1 MIEAAPATGP
11 GNDPL
16 TAPLTAP
23 PTGPATAPATGPLTG
38 QIRRLQTDILI
49 LGSGG
54 AGLFAALHAHQAA
67 PQLGITIAVKGLL
80 GKCGCTRMVQ
90 GGYNVALAPG
100 DSVERHFMDT
110 IEGGKWLSDQ
120 DLAWTLVAT
129 ALERVRELENEL
141 GCFFDRNP
149 DGSVHQ
155 KAFAGQTFDRTV
167 HKGDLTGI
175 EIINRLAEQVWSR
188 GIGRL
193 EEHRAVEL
201 VRSADGQALAGVL
214 MIDMRDGGFVFVQAK
229 AVLLATGG
237 GPTMYKFHTPS
248 GDKSCDGL
256 AMALRA
262 GLPLRDME
270 MVQFHPTGLLAG
282 AGTRMTGT
290 VLEEGLRGA
299 GGYLLDGDGQRFM
312 QRYDARGERAT
323 RDIVSRAIF
332 AEMRAGRTSPHGGV
346 FLKMAHLGP
355 EQVRRQFKGMVER
368 CEDCG
373 FDLAA
378 GQVEVVPTAHYMMGG
393 VVFSA
398 DCRTALPGLFAAGE
412 DTGGVHGANRLG
424 GNGVAN
430 STVFG
435 GIAGDAMA
443 AWVPREGRHRA
454 ADEVALAQAVE
465 RHLAPFAAPAGDLEP
480 IREGLFDCMW
490 QEVGILRDAAGLQ
503 RALARLDELEV
514 QLART
519 GVADGDRAYN
529 LNWHDWLNLASL
541 IAVSRVIA
549 TAALAREDSRGAHFR
564 ADHPDA
570 GDLPGSTFTVV
581 RQSGGVL
588 ALSREPVRFTRVA
601 PGQTLLANAVAP

>member
-1 MIEAAPATGP
+1 MNRIKR
-11 GNDPL
+11 
-16 TAPLTAP
+16 
-23 PTGPATAPATGPLTG
+23 
-38 QIRRLQTDILI
+38 IQTDILI

-67 PQLGITIAVKGLL
+67 PTLSITVAVKGLL

-90 GGYNVALAPG
+90 GGYNVALAEG

-110 IEGGKWLSDQ
+110 IEGSKWLANQ
-120 DLAWTLVAT
+120 ELAWTLVTKAV
-129 ALERVRELENEL
+129 ERIHELENEL

-149 DGSVHQ
+149 DGTVHQ

-175 EIINRLAEQVWSR
+175 EIINRLSEQVWAR
-188 GIGRL
+188 GIHRL

-201 VRSADGQALAGVL
+201 VKTEDGKTLSGVL
-214 MIDMRDGGFVFVQAK
+214 MIDMRSGEFVFVQAK

-282 AGTRMTGT
+282 THTRMTGT

-299 GGYLLDGDGQRFM
+299 GGYLLNGEGERFM
-312 QRYDARGERAT
+312 SNYDPRGERAT
-323 RDIVSRAIF
+323 RDIVSRGIY
-332 AEMRAGRTSPHGGV
+332 AEIRAGRSTPNGGV
-346 FLKMAHLGP
+346 YIQMSHLGP
-355 EQVRRQFKGMVER
+355 DKVRQQFKGMVER
-368 CEDCG
+368 CGDCG

-378 GQVEVVPTAHYMMGG
+378 GRVEVVPTAHYMMGG
-393 VVFSA
+393 VVFKPDTS
-398 DCRTALPGLFAAGE
+398 TELTGLFAAGE

-435 GIAGDAMA
+435 GISGESMA
-443 AWVPREGRHRA
+443 EWVGRNPGFRAPDETAIARSMLEHALPFTRE
-454 ADEVALAQAVE
+454 
-465 RHLAPFAAPAGDLEP
+465 PGDLEA
-480 IREGLFDCMW
+480 IREALFECMW
-490 QEVGILRDAAGLQ
+490 LDVGILRTAEGIRRAQRRLEELDA
-503 RALARLDELEV
+503 

-519 GVADGDRAYN
+519 GIPDGDRAYN
-529 LNWHDWLNLASL
+529 MSWQSWMDLRSL

-549 TAALAREDSRGAHFR
+549 AAALLREDSRGAHYREDF
-564 ADHPDA
+564 PQT
-570 GDLPGSTFTVV
+570 GELETSSFTVA
-581 RQSGGVL
+581 RMGGAGL
-588 ALSREPVRFTRVA
+588 ELGREPVRFERVK
-601 PGQTLLANAVAP
+601 PGHTILEPEAASAH

>member
-1 MIEAAPATGP
+1 M
-11 GNDPL
+11 
-16 TAPLTAP
+16 TARV
-23 PTGPATAPATGPLTG
+23 
-38 QIRRLQTDILI
+38 IRRLQTDILI

-54 AGLFAALHAHQAA
+54 AGLFAALHAHQQA
-67 PQLGITIAVKGLL
+67 PELSITVAVKGLL

-90 GGYNVALAPG
+90 GGYNVALAAG

-110 IEGGKWLSDQ
+110 IDGSKWLADQ
-120 DLAWTLVAT
+120 DLAWTLVTKAV
-129 ALERVRELENEL
+129 ERIHELENEL

-175 EIINRLAEQVWSR
+175 EISSGRAGQVWSR

-193 EEHRAVEL
+193 EEHRASEL
-201 VRSADGQALAGVL
+201 VRTADGSALAGVL
-214 MIDMRDGGFVFVQAK
+214 MIDMRDGGFVFVQAR

-237 GPTMYKFHTPS
+237 GPTMYKYHTPS

-282 AGTRMTGT
+282 SGTRMTGT
-290 VLEEGLRGA
+290 VLEEGLRGS
-299 GGYLLDGDGQRFM
+299 GGYLLNGEKQRFM
-312 QRYDARGERAT
+312 GRYDERLERAT
-323 RDIVSRAIF
+323 RDIVSRSIF
-332 AEMRAGRTSPHGGV
+332 SEMRAGRTSPNGGV
-346 FLKMAHLGP
+346 YIQMSHLGP

-368 CEDCG
+368 CADCG
-373 FDLAA
+373 FDLA
-378 GQVEVVPTAHYMMGG
+378 GGLVEVVPTAHYMMGG
-393 VVFSA
+393 VVFDAS
-398 DCRTALPGLFAAGE
+398 CKTPLPALFAAGE

-435 GIAGDAMA
+435 GIAGDEMA
-443 AWVPREGRHRA
+443 AWVRTSGAWREP
-454 ADEVALAQAVE
+454 DEAVLMRSVAE
-465 RHLAPFAAPAGDLEP
+465 HEAPFAQPAGNLEA
-480 IREGLFDCMW
+480 IREALFDCMW
-490 QEVGILRDAAGLQ
+490 HDVGILRTASGLE
-503 RALARLDELEV
+503 RALHTLDELDA

-519 GVADGDRAYN
+519 GVADGDRAFN
-529 LNWHDWLNLASL
+529 LSWHDWINLRSL

-549 TAALAREDSRGAHFR
+549 TSALAREDSRGAHFR
-564 ADHPDA
+564 EDHPET
-570 GDLPGSTFTVV
+570 GDLPSSSFIVV
-581 RQSGGVL
+581 RQSAG
-588 ALSREPVRFTRVA
+588 ALELRREPVRFTRVA
-601 PGQTLLANAVAP
+601 PGQTILADTPA